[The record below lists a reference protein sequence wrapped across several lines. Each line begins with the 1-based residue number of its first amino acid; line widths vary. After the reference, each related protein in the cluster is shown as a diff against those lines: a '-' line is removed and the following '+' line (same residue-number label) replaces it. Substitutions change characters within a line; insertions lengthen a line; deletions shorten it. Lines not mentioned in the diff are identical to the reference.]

1 MDQHKLGKNE
11 ISQDDNMDSPKNA
24 FINAETLNSI
34 IENEQ
39 IIAHFQAVISL
50 KSRLL
55 IGFEAL
61 SRGLDA
67 EGNKTIQP
75 DILFASARQE
85 RKVVELDRLCRKK
98 AIRQF
103 KHLQT
108 IGQCGTSGLLFLN
121 FDASLLD
128 QGVAGSGFLQDQ
140 VSRQNIDPGRVVI
153 EIVESRV
160 RDVLALN
167 RFVQYHRDQGFIIA
181 LDDFGKGYS
190 NFDRIAIIR
199 PDIIKIDRSIVQD
212 IHRDHYKQEIFK
224 ALVRLSRKTGTLVL
238 AEGVETLEEC
248 IYSLDCDA
256 DLLQGFFFARPS
268 LPEAISL
275 SEIQHV
281 AGYSADRFREYKISR
296 VNTIRNQY
304 RLHNEI
310 IETMKAALSTSPPE
324 SFEDVLNAMI
334 GSLPSIE
341 AAYVLDENG
350 VMITDTVIR
359 TGKIGKK
366 ANMLF
371 REARKGDDLSLKEYF
386 YLLNSAV
393 LQNYVT
399 DGYISWA
406 TGNPTRTLSVSFRG
420 PSGKTHV
427 LCIDVLA
434 DSLIE

>member
-11 ISQDDNMDSPKNA
+11 ISQADNMDSPKNA

-39 IIAHFQAVISL
+39 IITHFQPVISL

-67 EGNKTIQP
+67 EGAKTIQP
-75 DILFASARQE
+75 DILFASARRE
-85 RKVVELDRLCRKK
+85 RKVVELDRLCRER

-108 IGQCGTSGLLFLN
+108 NGQYGTSGLLFLN

-153 EIVESRV
+153 EIVESRI

-167 RFVQYHRDQGFIIA
+167 RFVQYYRDQGFIIA

-190 NFDRIAIIR
+190 NFDRIGIIR
-199 PDIIKIDRSIVQD
+199 PDIIKIDRSLVQD
-212 IHRDHYKQEIFK
+212 IDRDHYKQEIFK

-248 IYSLDCDA
+248 IYALDCDA

-275 SEIQHV
+275 TEIQHV

-296 VNTIRNQY
+296 VNTIKNQY

-310 IETMKAALSTSPPE
+310 IETMKAALSANPPE
-324 SFEDVLNAMI
+324 SFADVLNAMI
-334 GSLPSIE
+334 GRLPSIE

-350 VMITDTVIR
+350 VMVTDTVIR
-359 TGKIGKK
+359 TGKKEK
-366 ANMLF
+366 RANMLF

-386 YLLNSAV
+386 YLLDSAG

-420 PSGKTHV
+420 LSGKTHV